1 MLIQIPPRAPIG
13 LSLTSYWDNF
23 FSDEEIELLLAQ
35 PEWEAQTEGTVFIKN
50 EGYVVRP
57 ESRATDLCW
66 LYPKPEVAHLWV
78 KISNTIAEINR
89 QFYHFDLTGVYEP
102 MQLATY
108 TSEKESHYSW
118 HVDSGIDSTGVPRKL
133 SMAVVL
139 NDTSEFEGGAFEI
152 LGGMGNIETLEIKK
166 GRAWF
171 FPSYVTH
178 RVTPVTKGVRKS
190 AVLWVGG
197 PAFK

>member
-1 MLIQIPPRAPIG
+1 VLIQIPPRTPLG
-13 LSLTSYWDNF
+13 LSLTSYWDDF
-23 FSDEEIELLLAQ
+23 FSAEEIELLLSQ
-35 PEWEAQTEGTVFIKN
+35 PEWDTQTEGTVFNKS
-50 EGYVVRP
+50 EGYIVSP
-57 ESRATDLCW
+57 ASRSTDLCW
-66 LYPKPEVAHLWV
+66 LYPNPAVAHIWV

-108 TSEKESHYSW
+108 TGEKESHYSW
-118 HVDSGIDSTGVPRKL
+118 HTDAGVGSMGAPRKL
-133 SMAVVL
+133 SMAVIL

-152 LGGMGNIETLEIKK
+152 LNGTGNIETLELKK

-171 FPSYVTH
+171 FPSFVTH

-197 PAFK
+197 PAFR